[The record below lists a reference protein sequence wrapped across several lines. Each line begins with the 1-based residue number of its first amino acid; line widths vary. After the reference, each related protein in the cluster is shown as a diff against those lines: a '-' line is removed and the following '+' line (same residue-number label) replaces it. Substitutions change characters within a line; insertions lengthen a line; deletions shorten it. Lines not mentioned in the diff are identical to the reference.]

1 MMFTKEE
8 FFKKLLEVDIL
19 LKKKKKGPAP
29 ESVLVLNEQQY
40 KDFQEKGWI
49 DKNGNI
55 NLKIKL
61 C

>member
-1 MMFTKEE
+1 MIPFKED
-8 FFKKLLEVDIL
+8 FFKKLLEIDIL
-19 LKKKKKGPAP
+19 LKEKKKGPAP